1 MSDDLRLLTRYE
13 PVFRYT
19 AGELFLPTPVEG
31 FLRAAS
37 LWRGGGCLVP
47 AGDLDPDRLAE
58 HGRRLRGEPLHLRFV
73 DRPLRGQEY
82 RRWRRELGTAAFRP
96 GDRLAAVGLASRLVD
111 AALRLSLLV
120 RGTVPG
126 GTRAAAQVR
135 HAARPSPE
143 VHPYYGRVSRDGGY
157 LVMQYWYFYAMND
170 WRSTFGGVNDH
181 EADWEQVTVFVAEPG
196 GPPAWVVF
204 SSHDKLGP
212 ELRRRW
218 DDPDLERVGEH
229 PVVYA
234 GGGSHAGAYGPGDYV
249 TTVSLPWLERA
260 GAWWHAARRL
270 VTPHP
275 AAPGPGFGLPFLDYH
290 RGDGPGIG
298 AGERHA
304 WTPVLI
310 GDDTPWVRDYR
321 GLWGL
326 DTEDRFGGE
335 RAPAGPRYERDGTV
349 RASWGYPVTW
359 AGLDAEG
366 PDPGAAA
373 GARLREVT
381 ALIARRRG
389 QLRRRRAAAA
399 AAGRDADPRDD
410 PELEALQAERVAL
423 RDGDPPPPPAA
434 RPVHRLA
441 ARPDARRRRF
451 LVLWSAASASVVLG
465 GAALIVLNPPL
476 GVFWS
481 VAALL
486 AMLIAVEAAARSRL
500 LRLLRHGAMTAVV
513 LLAGWTLVET
523 AARHWRVTVAAL
535 LAAGAVA
542 LWIANLRAWFARR

>member
-1 MSDDLRLLTRYE
+1 MSDDLRLLARHE
-13 PVFRYT
+13 PVIRYT
-19 AGELFLPTPVEG
+19 AGELFLPTAVDG

-37 LWRGGGCLVP
+37 LWRGPGCLVP
-47 AGDLDPDRLAE
+47 AGGLDADGLAE

-73 DRPLRGQEY
+73 ERPLRGQAY
-82 RRWRRELGTAAFRP
+82 RSWRRDAGTTMFRP
-96 GDRLAAVGLASRLVD
+96 GDRLAAVGLAARLVD
-111 AALRLSLLV
+111 AALRMSLLV

-135 HAARPSPE
+135 YAARPEPD
-143 VHPYYGRVSRDGGY
+143 VRPYYGRVSRDGGY
-157 LVMQYWYFYAMND
+157 LVLQYWFFYAMND

-218 DDPDLERVGEH
+218 DDPELERVGEH

-234 GGGSHAGAYGPGDYV
+234 GAGSHAGAYRRGDYV
-249 TTVSLPWLERA
+249 TTVSWPWLETA
-260 GAWWHAARRL
+260 GAWWRAARRL
-270 VTPHP
+270 VGTDP
-275 AAPGPGFGLPFLDYH
+275 AAPAGPGFGLPFLDYH

-298 AGERHA
+298 PGERLA

-366 PDPGAAA
+366 PDPDAAA

-381 ALIARRRG
+381 ALIDRHRERARRE
-389 QLRRRRAAAA
+389 RAAAR
-399 AAGRDADPRDD
+399 AAGRPADAHPDPD
-410 PELEALQAERVAL
+410 LERLQAERVAL
-423 RDGDPPPPPAA
+423 QDGDPPPAPAA
-434 RPVHRLA
+434 ATHRLA
-441 ARPDARRRRF
+441 APPGPARRRF
-451 LVLWSAASASVVLG
+451 LVLWSAVSASVVLG

-481 VAALL
+481 VVALL
-486 AMLIAVEAAARSRL
+486 ALLVAVEAAARARL
-500 LRLLRHGAMTAVV
+500 LRLLRLGVMAAVV
-513 LLAGWTLVET
+513 LLTGWTLVET
-523 AARHWRVTVAAL
+523 AAQHWRVTVAAL

-542 LWIANLRAWFARR
+542 LWVANLRAWLTRR